1 MKKICLIGL
10 FFISIVS
17 VSKSGVEQEGLISI
31 IPFPD
36 KIEKTGGTFAL
47 TSKTLLVASV
57 AQAKIVDQ
65 YLGTATGYHFRISK
79 EVDDNCITLIHELFF
94 WWFKS

>member
-10 FFISIVS
+10 FVISILS
-17 VSKSGVEQEGLISI
+17 ASTFGVEQEGLISI
-31 IPFPD
+31 IPLPE

-57 AQAKIVDQ
+57 ALQDAAHHDP
-65 YLGTATGYHFRISK
+65 LGNVGT
-79 EVDDNCITLIHELFF
+79 
-94 WWFKS
+94 WFG